1 MKNLFETNSRKDRAK
16 AARALRE
23 SAQIAET
30 KHGQSQSITKMQIQ
44 TMDQGMGAWDKR
56 MKLPIPKTISPSVL
70 PSELKSYCRT
80 LSRLAVGQMGRLFR
94 RFWPQFGHGV
104 AGSSPNR
111 YRARSKTINASSTDN
126 WMSGGSA

>member
-16 AARALRE
+16 AARSLRE
-23 SAQIAET
+23 STEIAET

-44 TMDQGMGAWDKR
+44 TMDHGMGDWDKR
-56 MKLPIPKTISPSVL
+56 MKLPIPKTVSPSAL

-80 LSRLAVGQMGRLFR
+80 LSRLAVGHMGRLFR
-94 RFWPQFGHGV
+94 RFWPQFGYGV